1 MEYSYHSR
9 RKTMPI
15 TCYCGKEFNS
25 FDFFLQHQIKAHDID
40 MADYVAIGRYSKLTV
55 NEIIDIRCEYQR
67 MLESSPSISK
77 NKIYHIL
84 AKQYRTT
91 PTTIHY
97 RVDQH
102 FRDQRRLHSSKQY
115 ESNTQEPIRTSMS
128 SSVSNANQR

>member
-15 TCYCGKEFNS
+15 ICHCGKEFKNL
-25 FDFFLQHQIKAHDID
+25 DFFLQHQIKAHNVD
-40 MADYVAIGRYSKLTV
+40 MADYLTIGCHSKLTV

-67 MLESSPSISK
+67 MLEFSPSISR

-84 AKQYRTT
+84 AKQYQVT
-91 PTTIHY
+91 PVTIHY

-102 FRDQRRLHSSKQY
+102 FRDQCLLHSSKRY
-115 ESNTQEPIRTSMS
+115 ESNSQENIQASIS
-128 SSVSNANQR
+128 SSVSNANQK